1 MECLIELHLLAHQPG
16 KAIQYYLKLRKPGV
30 FDLIRDNNLFT
41 DIQDQALLLVD
52 FEMDMQRR
60 STKEA
65 DPKAAGNTAKE
76 HGIGRHG
83 EAIDLLVNHTHS
95 IPVSVFSGLHT
106 SI

>member
-30 FDLIRDNNLFT
+30 FDLIRENNLFT

-52 FEMDMQRR
+52 FEMDMNRR
-60 STKEA
+60 SLKVAEGKGSANRAT
-65 DPKAAGNTAKE
+65 N

-95 IPVSVFSGLHT
+95 IPVSCFPSRSAGL
-106 SI
+106 